1 MLQERRS
8 KIIDKIQQDNVV
20 KVSELMEE
28 FGVSIETIRRDLE
41 YLEKHDYLKRVYGG
55 AVLRGLNTQEPSYER
70 REIAHEAEKKAIAAR
85 TAELVADGDTIFVDV
100 GTTTLETVRQL
111 KGKRDL
117 TVITNSTLAAQAAV
131 ENPFSRVIL
140 LGGEI
145 RRGDLSVSGYLCDNS
160 LENFYA
166 NKALVGAGGLTVEN
180 GVTDYHLAEA
190 NTRRLMISHADQ
202 VILVADA
209 SKFGVVAMNRVCP
222 LSSVNILVTDQGLPE
237 SEAENYRAQGLEVL
251 QAAPPER

>member
-8 KIIDKIQQDNVV
+8 KIIDKIQQENVV

-55 AVLRGLNTQEPSYER
+55 AVLHGLNTQEPAFER
-70 REIAHEAEKKAIAAR
+70 REIAHETEKKAIAVKAA
-85 TAELVADGDTIFVDV
+85 TLVEDGDTIFVDV

-111 KGKRDL
+111 KGKKNL
-117 TVITNSTLAAQAAV
+117 TVITNSTLAAQVAV
-131 ENPFSRVIL
+131 ENPGSRVIL

-166 NKALVGAGGLTVEN
+166 NKALVGAGGVTPES
-180 GVTDYHLAEA
+180 GITDYHLAEA
-190 NTRRLMISHADQ
+190 NTRRMMIAHADQ

-222 LSSVNILVTDQGLPE
+222 LSSVQALVTDPGLPADEVEMYRSQGL
-237 SEAENYRAQGLEVL
+237 QVL
-251 QAAPPER
+251 ITE